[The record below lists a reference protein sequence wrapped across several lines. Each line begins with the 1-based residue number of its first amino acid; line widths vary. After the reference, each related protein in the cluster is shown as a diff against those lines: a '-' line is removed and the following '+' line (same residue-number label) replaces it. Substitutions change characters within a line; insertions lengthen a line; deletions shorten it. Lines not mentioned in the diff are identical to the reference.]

1 MLRDRVFSGEGHS
14 MWKEKCGQGQ
24 KRRLYKRKSQPFY
37 FGWGLEEGTT
47 AALIVL
53 ELTEQYRCSR
63 HSSKSSA
70 HIVTSFDP
78 PNNPTEWALVVVP
91 FS

>member
-1 MLRDRVFSGEGHS
+1 
-14 MWKEKCGQGQ
+14 MWKEQCGQGQ
-24 KRRLYKRKSQPFY
+24 RRRLSKRKSQLFY

-47 AALIVL
+47 TAVI
-53 ELTEQYRCSR
+53 TEQYRCSR
-63 HSSKSSA
+63 HPSKSSA

-78 PNNPTEWALVVVP
+78 PNNPAEWALVVVP